1 MLLSLLYNAPDLRD
15 RCILTRSSFV
25 ASGKYLFTS
34 ESVSMGHPDK
44 LADQISD
51 GVLDALFAQDPY
63 SRVACE
69 TMVAT
74 GLAIVAGEVT
84 TKAVI
89 DIQKTV
95 RDVIRDVGYTDDH
108 MGICAD
114 TCAVLVALGKQSAD
128 IAQGVDEDSEKGKE
142 IGAGDQGLMFGF
154 ACNDT
159 PELMPLPI
167 ALSHRI
173 LNRLAEARQQGEVDW
188 LRPDSKSQVTV
199 EYDGD
204 RPVRIDT
211 VVVSTQ
217 HSPDVSNEEIHRYV
231 REAIVEPQLPEELAQ
246 GKIKYHINPTGRFVI
261 GGPHGDCG
269 LTGRKIIVD
278 TYGGWGRHGG
288 GAFSGK
294 DPTKVDRSAAYMA
307 RHVAKN
313 IVAAGL
319 AERCEVQLAYAIGV
333 SEPVSVHVDTL
344 GTGRVSDD
352 RICRVVR
359 EFFPLS
365 PGGIIKYL
373 DLRRPIYR
381 KTAAGGHFGR
391 SDPDFT
397 WENTDRAEELA
408 EAAGLKTP
416 VAAGR

>member
-1 MLLSLLYNAPDLRD
+1 MP
-15 RCILTRSSFV
+15 V
-25 ASGKYLFTS
+25 GKYLFTS

-51 GVLDALFAQDPY
+51 GVLDALLSQDPY

-69 TMVAT
+69 TMVTT
-74 GLAIVAGEVT
+74 GIAIVAGEIT

-89 DIQKTV
+89 DYPEIV
-95 RDVIRDVGYTDDH
+95 RHAIREVGYVDDH

-114 TCAVLVALGKQSAD
+114 TCAVMVAIDKQSPD
-128 IAQGVDEDSEKGKE
+128 IAQGVNADAGAGKD
-142 IGAGDQGLMFGF
+142 IGAGDQGLMFGY

-159 PELMPLPI
+159 EELMPLPI
-167 ALSHRI
+167 ALAHRVI
-173 LNRLAEARQQGEVDW
+173 GRLTELRRDGVDW
-188 LRPDSKSQVTV
+188 LRPDAKSQVTI
-199 EYDGD
+199 EYDGY
-204 RPVRIDT
+204 RPLRVDT

-217 HSPDVSNEEIHRYV
+217 HAPEAVNAEIRKFV
-231 REAIVEPQLPEELAQ
+231 IQEVIKPCLPENLVT
-246 GKIKYHINPTGRFVI
+246 GDITYHINPTGRFVV

-307 RHVAKN
+307 RYVAKN

-333 SEPVSVHVDTL
+333 SEPVSVFVDTQ
-344 GTGRVSDD
+344 GTGRVKDT
-352 RICRVVR
+352 RICELVR

-365 PGGIIKYL
+365 PSGIIKHL
-373 DLRRPIYR
+373 DLRRPIFR

-391 SDPDFT
+391 SEPEFT
-397 WENTDRAEELA
+397 WENTDRASELA
-408 EAAGLKTP
+408 EAAGLAA
-416 VAAGR
+416 VAAQR